1 MALRITDETTDE
13 TTCEACREERRPADP
28 CACVRGR
35 PAPLTEAPLQ
45 ACADSQHY
53 ACPGYGLEEAP
64 GVAVW
69 LRCCCT
75 CHEASAAA

>member
-1 MALRITDETTDE
+1 MALTLRQTG
-13 TTCEACREERRPADP
+13 CEGCGEEVRPAEP

-53 ACPGYGLEEAP
+53 ACPGYGLEAAP
-64 GVAVW
+64 GVSVW

-75 CHEASAAA
+75 CHEPGLDPAA

>member
-1 MALRITDETTDE
+1 MALTVREDT
-13 TTCEACREERRPADP
+13 TTCAGCREELRPAEP

-35 PAPLTEAPLQ
+35 PAPLTEQPLQ

-53 ACPGYGLEEAP
+53 ACPGYGMEQAP
-64 GVAVW
+64 GVSVW

-75 CHEASAAA
+75 CHSAGIDHAA

>member
-1 MALRITDETTDE
+1 MAMTVREDTTTCARCGEALRAAE
-13 TTCEACREERRPADP
+13 P

-35 PAPLTEAPLQ
+35 PAPLTETPLQ

-53 ACPGYGLEEAP
+53 ACPGYGMEEAP
-64 GVAVW
+64 GVSVW

-75 CHEASAAA
+75 CHSAALDDAA

>member
-1 MALRITDETTDE
+1 MALSARETGCAGCGEAVGSDE
-13 TTCEACREERRPADP
+13 P

-35 PAPLTEAPLQ
+35 PAPLTEEPMQ

-53 ACPGYGLEEAP
+53 ACSGYELEEAP

-75 CHEASAAA
+75 CHEATLGDAA